1 MPEIVTIGTIVFV
14 GESGVTNAS
23 EQGGWNAPEKRVETG
38 FEYDSFV
45 RPEPIEASIE
55 AVVDDQ
61 TYNEL
66 KSIRERG
73 EPFPASVGQVNLS
86 RAKLTNLSTDNDA
99 QRSHYSVTIE
109 IREITEARIE
119 TAEVSIQT
127 DDEEGGALGSAAADV
142 EPSIALSEEAGGNAG
157 ESVSSGIVN
166 TLSSFREDL
175 AGIL

>member
-1 MPEIVTIGTIVFV
+1 MTEVVTIGTIVFM

-55 AVVDDQ
+55 AVVDES
-61 TYNEL
+61 TYNQL
-66 KSIRERG
+66 KRIRERG
-73 EPFPASVGQVNLS
+73 DPFPASVGQVNLS

-99 QRSHYSVTIE
+99 RRSHYSVTIE

-127 DDEEGGALGSAAADV
+127 EEEGAMGSAAADV
-142 EPSIALSEEAGGNAG
+142 EPSIAYSEEAGDNA
-157 ESVSSGIVN
+157 EESSGGGIVD

>member
-23 EQGGWNAPEKRVETG
+23 EKGGWNAPEKRVETG
-38 FEYDSFV
+38 YEYDSFV
-45 RPEPIEASIE
+45 RPEPTEASIE
-55 AVVDDQ
+55 AVVDES

-66 KSIRERG
+66 LRIRERG

-99 QRSHYSVTIE
+99 QRSHYTVTID

-127 DDEEGGALGSAAADV
+127 DDEEGGALGSAAAGV
-142 EPSIALSEEAGGNAG
+142 EPSVAQSEDAGGNA
-157 ESVSSGIVN
+157 EDSSDGGIVN

-175 AGIL
+175 SGIL